1 MGIELW
7 HPCTLRKSEKQ
18 CIFPRSFCDKL
29 ANQGWLT
36 KQRVLQ
42 DFHAPP
48 STCPALCALAMGQ
61 VKVATRNK
69 IPRGPLQATYECTR
83 SKLSRPH
90 CLWHAANCHTNLN
103 HWKLALTMK
112 HGSSTIWESTYN
124 VENMG
129 NISYSTFWTSD
140 SCTVILPYIYIHAYI
155 SNFDGDRMS
164 VISQNS
170 LATLR
175 FLWNPHLAVVFESN
189 IYVIQGLVNVLIE
202 PKYWGYN
209 FQQILFHVQ
218 NRQNGTFTKP
228 CHLLE
233 RSSWLH
239 NQQFS
244 HLWWWTPILLAT
256 KIDSSV
262 LVVNASSF
270 F

>member
-140 SCTVILPYIYIHAYI
+140 SCTVILPYIYTRIYIQFWRWQNVGHQSKLARHAAI
-155 SNFDGDRMS
+155 LMEPTSRSSFWK
-164 VISQNS
+164 Q
-170 LATLR
+170 
-175 FLWNPHLAVVFESN
+175 HLCHTGVGKCPN
-189 IYVIQGLVNVLIE
+189 
-202 PKYWGYN
+202 WT
-209 FQQILFHVQ
+209 QIL
-218 NRQNGTFTKP
+218 G
-228 CHLLE
+228 
-233 RSSWLH
+233 
-239 NQQFS
+239 
-244 HLWWWTPILLAT
+244 I
-256 KIDSSV
+256 
-262 LVVNASSF
+262 
-270 F
+270 